1 MVKVISFNV
10 NGIRAAMR
18 KNIWCYLAE
27 EDPDFICFQELK
39 AQEHNLTE
47 QEKNPLGLYYQWHCA
62 QKKGY
67 SGVAIYSKHK
77 PQQIQLGVGYE
88 EIDNEGRFVQFDYK
102 NFCLISLYLPSG
114 SFSAQ
119 RQQVK
124 FRVMELLFPLLK
136 TLLNHDKPTLIC
148 GDWNIAHQ
156 EIDLKNWQANQ
167 THSGFLPEERKWL
180 SQILQSGG
188 NDIWRFLYPK
198 IPGYTWWSQRGRAYA
213 NDVGWRIDYHIANKI
228 LSQYAK
234 QAHVYRGNK
243 FSDHAPLVVDYELEI
258 NNDGNKSK
266 NSL

>member
-102 NFCLISLYLPSG
+102 SFCLISLYLPSG
-114 SFSAQ
+114 LS
-119 RQQVK
+119 
-124 FRVMELLFPLLK
+124 
-136 TLLNHDKPTLIC
+136 LI
-148 GDWNIAHQ
+148 
-156 EIDLKNWQANQ
+156 
-167 THSGFLPEERKWL
+167 
-180 SQILQSGG
+180 
-188 NDIWRFLYPK
+188 
-198 IPGYTWWSQRGRAYA
+198 
-213 NDVGWRIDYHIANKI
+213 HI
-228 LSQYAK
+228 
-234 QAHVYRGNK
+234 
-243 FSDHAPLVVDYELEI
+243 
-258 NNDGNKSK
+258 
-266 NSL
+266 